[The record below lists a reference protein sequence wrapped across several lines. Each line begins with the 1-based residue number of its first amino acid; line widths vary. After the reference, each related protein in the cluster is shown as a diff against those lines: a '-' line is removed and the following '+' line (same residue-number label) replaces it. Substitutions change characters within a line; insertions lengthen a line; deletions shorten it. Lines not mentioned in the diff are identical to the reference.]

1 MCRYEEFIMALI
13 SRLCP
18 FGIVKPAEKDKP
30 VDPEKLEDQ
39 AKPDDQK
46 KLGDQEKTRKLSD
59 KTKFRDKFNF
69 FPWSK
74 KNEGENQDKRE
85 QVIRERL
92 IPFAQAPRSTIFEF
106 VNQDSFLF
114 SSHLY

>member
-1 MCRYEEFIMALI
+1 MALI

-59 KTKFRDKFNF
+59 KINF